1 VTKQPSPESGR
12 LAVAL
17 ARLLTRDGLTTAVV
31 TLTAD
36 PALVP
41 RALSRNGRGDLDA
54 VLAGAVPWN
63 EALQPLGERGPWLLA
78 PAGRRAKDAVR
89 PRLGPLLGEL
99 ARRFDRVLV
108 AAGGLERAETL
119 RAARDCQFAL
129 VLVARGRVRGDA
141 LIRDV
146 AELEAVGARP
156 DGLVLLR

>member
-1 VTKQPSPESGR
+1 VTPQPSPESGR
-12 LAVAL
+12 LALAL

-41 RALSRNGRGDLDA
+41 RALRRKGRPDLDA
-54 VLAGAVPWN
+54 VLAGAVPWD

-78 PAGRRAKDAVR
+78 PAARRAEDAAR
-89 PRLGPLLGEL
+89 PRLEALVDHL

-108 AAGGLERAETL
+108 AAGGLERAESL
-119 RAARDCQFAL
+119 RAARGCEFTL
-129 VLVARGRVRGDA
+129 VLVARGRIRGDA
-141 LIRDV
+141 LTRGV